1 MSVRD
6 RTSPA
11 RSTLRIRDVNRS
23 ISRLEDRFWSAGG
36 PSFLVV
42 TSCVTL
48 ALDKD
53 TCVEILRECGFVPS
67 RGIGGIVVVSL
78 CKVPDGLNAAEIETY
93 LRENGADLCTP
104 RAK

>member
-1 MSVRD
+1 MTKAV
-6 RTSPA
+6 A
-11 RSTLRIRDVNRS
+11 RRIR
-23 ISRLEDRFWSAGG
+23 RLEDRYGSASG

-78 CKVPDGLNAAEIETY
+78 CKIPDGLNAAEIEMY
-93 LRENGADLCTP
+93 LRKNGAELCTP
-104 RAK
+104 